1 METAHILKSMADET
15 RLAIIRKLASEKAE
29 MPSGSL
35 VRGCSLAL
43 KLSQPTI
50 SHHFA
55 RLVQTGVVL
64 ERKAGTEKLY
74 RLNHELLA
82 SIGINPHKL

>member
-1 METAHILKSMADET
+1 METAIILKSMADEN
-15 RLAIIRKLASEKAE
+15 RLAIIRKLARTGSET
-29 MPSGSL
+29 PCSTI
-35 VRGCSLAL
+35 VNDCSLAL

-55 RLVQTGVVL
+55 KLVQAGVVL

-74 RLNHELLA
+74 RLNHELLEG
-82 SIGINPHKL
+82 IGINPHKL